1 MWILNFKNLKLPLW
15 HIRKT
20 IKKNK
25 KWKQK
30 QNKTKQNK
38 EDKHTCNSVD
48 GGFDKTFY

>member
-20 IKKNK
+20 IKKIKNENK
-25 KWKQK
+25 
-30 QNKTKQNK
+30 NKTKQNK